1 MAKKKLRSK
10 KFVKRTAKKAVKT
23 KAKKA
28 VRLKTRLSSTRNIGR
43 KIKSLA
49 LKTQKTVS
57 GQLFS
62 QTEALKTRLSAYGI
76 GVDDVKAGAKHL
88 EQVLKDI
95 RGREFLK
102 QPGVQALV
110 ERVTRKNVEKSNL
123 EAQKMAEKVPRK
135 KRLSSKQ
142 KEKLNR
148 QFSALSEQTAQ
159 AMGSTVVQAIMK
171 KVEEVRRS
179 ISAPLRESGRR
190 KIR

>member
-1 MAKKKLRSK
+1 MAKKKKTLK
-10 KFVKRTAKKAVKT
+10 KTTKKTLKKASKA

-28 VRLKTRLSSTRNIGR
+28 SKPSGRIASPRNIGR
-43 KIKSLA
+43 KIKNLA
-49 LKTQKTVS
+49 LQTQKTVS
-57 GQLFS
+57 GQLYT

-102 QPGVQALV
+102 QPGVQNLV
-110 ERVTRKNVEKSNL
+110 ERVTRKNVEKANL

-142 KEKLNR
+142 KEKQNR
-148 QFSALSEQTAQ
+148 QFNALSEQTAQ

-171 KVEEVRRS
+171 RVEEVRRT
-179 ISAPLRESGRR
+179 ISAPLSASGRR
-190 KIR
+190 KIK